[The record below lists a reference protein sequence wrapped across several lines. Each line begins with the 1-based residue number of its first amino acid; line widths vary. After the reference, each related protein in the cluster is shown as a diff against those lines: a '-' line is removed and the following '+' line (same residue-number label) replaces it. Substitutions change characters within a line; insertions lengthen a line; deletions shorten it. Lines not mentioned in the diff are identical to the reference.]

1 MAEFDIAIIG
11 AGIAGASVAYRLA
24 EHASVVLIERED
36 QPGYHSTGRSAAMFI
51 ETYGPPGVR
60 ALTRASRAFYER
72 PPAGFASSA
81 LLAPRGV
88 LYIAAP
94 GQEALLVEREGLE
107 PISRRAAL
115 EMVPCL
121 RPEMLAGALY
131 ERDAQD
137 MDVHTMHQGF
147 LRGFRERKG
156 LLRTGMQIEKAERQA
171 GGWTIA
177 LAEEGSFST
186 RIVVN
191 AAGAWAD
198 EVALR
203 FGARPVGLEPRRRTA
218 FTFKGPP
225 GMDLARWPAVCG
237 VDETYYFKPDAG
249 RLLGSPANADP
260 TTPHDVR
267 PEELDVALGIERIQT
282 VTTLTIR
289 RPESTWAGLR
299 SFVRDGEM
307 VIGWDDAC
315 PGFFW
320 LAAMGG
326 YGIQSAA
333 GYSELAA
340 ALVLGRPVPAGL
352 PAEALSPRRL
362 R

>member
-1 MAEFDIAIIG
+1 MGEFDVAIFG

-24 EHASVVLIERED
+24 EHARVVLVERED

-72 PPAGFASSA
+72 PPAGFTAGP
-81 LLAPRGV
+81 LLSPRGV
-88 LYIAAP
+88 LYLAEP
-94 GQEALLVEREGLE
+94 GQQDLLIEREGLE
-107 PISRRAAL
+107 PVSREAAL
-115 EMVPCL
+115 AMVPCL
-121 RPEMLAGALY
+121 RPERLAGALY

-137 MDVHTMHQGF
+137 MDVHAMHQGF
-147 LRGFRERKG
+147 LRGFRERRG
-156 LLRTGMQIEKAERQA
+156 VLRTGMQVEKVAREGQGWALDFHEER
-171 GGWTIA
+171 
-177 LAEEGSFST
+177 LLVKS
-186 RIVVN
+186 VVN

-198 EVALR
+198 ELALL
-203 FGARPVGLEPRRRTA
+203 FGAQPVGLVPHRRTA
-218 FTFKGPP
+218 FTFRAPQGV
-225 GMDLARWPAVCG
+225 DVSRWPAVCG
-237 VDETYYFKPDAG
+237 ADESYYFKPDAG

-267 PEELDVALGIERIQT
+267 PEELDVALGIDRIQA
-282 VTTLTIR
+282 VTTLAIR

-307 VIGWDDAC
+307 VIGWDGAC
-315 PGFFW
+315 PDLFW
-320 LAAMGG
+320 VAAMGG

-333 GYSELAA
+333 AYSEMAA
-340 ALVLGRPVPAGL
+340 ALVLGRAVPAGL
-352 PAEALSPRRL
+352 PAEALSPARL